1 MDNAMAQAPVNR
13 IMLKTGVPMIL
24 SMMLQALYNIVDSAF
39 VSNME
44 GTGEAAMNALTLAFP
59 IQMLMVALGIG
70 TGVGVNVLTAQSLG
84 RGDRETASRAAGNGL
99 FLCAA
104 LTVVFVLF
112 GIFGAQPYAATQTDN
127 AQILGMTVTYLRICC
142 CGSVG
147 LMFFSAYE
155 KLLQA
160 TGRSL
165 FSTIAQIAGAVTNIV
180 LDPIMIYGLCGF
192 PEMGVAGAALATVIG
207 QVVSMAAGLAFHLAK
222 NRELDN
228 SLRYAV
234 PSARIIGRIYSIGL
248 PAIIAQAL
256 MSVMTYGLNL
266 ILVKLSENAVTAY
279 GLYYKVQQFVLFAAF
294 GLRDAITPIVS
305 YSYGMGSKKRISD
318 GIRWGLI
325 YTTAIMA
332 AGIIIVEAAA
342 LPLTAMFGLS
352 GETARLF
359 LGAARIASAAFI
371 FAGVNI
377 ALQGVFQALGG
388 GVESLIISVCRQ
400 LVFVLPPAWAIASA
414 CAGNTAA
421 SWQVWAVFP
430 AAELLTAAIALLMLK
445 GIRKRRFAALSD

>member
-1 MDNAMAQAPVNR
+1 MENAMAGQPVNK

-44 GTGEAAMNALTLAFP
+44 GTGEAATNALTLAFP
-59 IQMLMVALGIG
+59 IQVLMVALSVG
-70 TGVGVNVLTAQSLG
+70 TGVGVNALTAQSLG
-84 RGDRETASRAAGNGL
+84 RGDRETANRAAGNGL
-99 FLCAA
+99 MLSAA
-104 LTVVFVLF
+104 LTAAFVLF
-112 GIFGAQPYAATQTDN
+112 GIFGAEPYAASQTDN

-142 CGSVG
+142 CASFGM
-147 LMFFSAYE
+147 MFFSAYE

-165 FSTIAQIAGAVTNIV
+165 FSTIAQVAGALVNIV

-207 QVVSMAAGLAFHLAK
+207 QVVSMATGLAFHLAK
-222 NRELDN
+222 NREIDP
-228 SLRYAV
+228 SLRYAL

-294 GLRDAITPIVS
+294 GLRDAITPIVAF
-305 YSYGMGSKKRISD
+305 SYGAGSRRRTSGIKAEAIPCRFAVTDGTKYLKYRKIIDGSAKQSTCKSIDARQYCAPTRSNSPNTRRDKTRSISTASISEVSVSRKNLRIS
-318 GIRWGLI
+318 GFLQK
-325 YTTAIMA
+325 
-332 AGIIIVEAAA
+332 
-342 LPLTAMFGLS
+342 LPLSCSLLLS
-352 GETARLF
+352 
-359 LGAARIASAAFI
+359 
-371 FAGVNI
+371 
-377 ALQGVFQALGG
+377 
-388 GVESLIISVCRQ
+388 
-400 LVFVLPPAWAIASA
+400 
-414 CAGNTAA
+414 
-421 SWQVWAVFP
+421 
-430 AAELLTAAIALLMLK
+430 
-445 GIRKRRFAALSD
+445 

>member
-104 LTVVFVLF
+104 LTAVFVLF

-165 FSTIAQIAGAVTNIV
+165 FSTIAQVSGAVVNII

-192 PEMGVAGAALATVIG
+192 PKMGVAGAALATVIG
-207 QVVSMAAGLAFHLAK
+207 QVASMAVGLAFHLAK
-222 NRELDN
+222 NKEIDH
-228 SLRYAV
+228 SLRYTV

-388 GVESLIISVCRQ
+388 GVESLVISVCRQ

>member
-1 MDNAMAQAPVNR
+1 MENAMARQPVNK
-13 IMLKTGVPMIL
+13 IMLRTGVPMIL

-44 GTGEAAMNALTLAFP
+44 GTGGAAMNALTLAFP
-59 IQMLMVALGIG
+59 IQMLMVALSIG
-70 TGVGVNVLTAQSLG
+70 TGVGVNALAAQSLG

-99 FLCAA
+99 MLSAA

-112 GIFGAQPYAATQTDN
+112 GIFGAQPYAASQTDN

-142 CGSVG
+142 CASFGM
-147 LMFFSAYE
+147 MFFSAYE

-165 FSTIAQIAGAVTNIV
+165 FSTIAQIAGAVVNIV

-192 PEMGVAGAALATVIG
+192 PEMGVAGAALATVTG
-207 QVVSMAAGLAFHLAK
+207 QVVSMAAGLTFHLAK
-222 NRELDN
+222 NREIDP
-228 SLRYAV
+228 SLRYAL

-256 MSVMTYGLNL
+256 MSVMTYGLNI
-266 ILVKLSENAVTAY
+266 ILVRLGESAITAY

-305 YSYGMGSKKRISD
+305 FSYGAGSRRRIND

-325 YTTAIMA
+325 YTAVIMA

-342 LPLTAMFGLS
+342 QPLSVMFGLS

-359 LGAARIASAAFI
+359 LGAARIATAAFI

-388 GVESLIISVCRQ
+388 GVESLVISVCRQ
-400 LVFVLPPAWAIASA
+400 LIFVLPPAWALACSA
-414 CAGNTAA
+414 AGNTQAA
-421 SWQVWAVFP
+421 WQVWAVFP
-430 AAELLTAAIALLMLK
+430 AAELLTAVIALLMLR
-445 GIRKRRFAALSD
+445 GIRKRRLAGLDN